1 VIYTLTLNPSLD
13 YILEL
18 DQITLGDLN
27 RTKNDS
33 KFPGGKGINVSQVL
47 KKLDVN
53 SKALGFIGGFTGD
66 YIEEFLRT
74 LKIDTEFVRVK
85 EDTRINVKLKS
96 MTETEINAKGPKI
109 TRQNYETL
117 KEKIRGLTSEDIL
130 VLAGSIPSSMPANT
144 YEELVEVCKEN
155 RTKFVV
161 DAEGDLLLN
170 VLPFQPYLIKPNHHE
185 LGELFNTVVTTA
197 EEVIPYGRK
206 LIKKGARNVIVSL
219 AENGAV
225 LINQEYALVA
235 TAPKGEV
242 KSSVGAG
249 DSMVA
254 GFIAMFEKTKSV
266 EEAFRFS
273 IAAGSATAFSFGLC
287 TREQVENLLPEINI
301 ERISFKGDGI

>member
-1 VIYTLTLNPSLD
+1 MIYTLTLNPSLD

-96 MTETEINAKGPKI
+96 ITETEINAKGPNI

-117 KEKIRGLTSEDIL
+117 KDKIRGLTSEDIL

-161 DAEGDLLLN
+161 DAEGDLLMN

-197 EEVIPYGRK
+197 EEVIPYGRE

-254 GFIAMFEKTKSV
+254 GFIATFEKTKSV

>member
-1 VIYTLTLNPSLD
+1 MIYTLTLNPSLD

-47 KKLDVN
+47 KKLEIN

-96 MTETEINAKGPKI
+96 ITETEINAKGPNI

-161 DAEGDLLLN
+161 DAEGDLLMN

-197 EEVIPYGRK
+197 EEVIPYGRE

-254 GFIAMFEKTKSV
+254 GFIAMFEKAKSV

-301 ERISFKGDGI
+301 QRISFKGDGI